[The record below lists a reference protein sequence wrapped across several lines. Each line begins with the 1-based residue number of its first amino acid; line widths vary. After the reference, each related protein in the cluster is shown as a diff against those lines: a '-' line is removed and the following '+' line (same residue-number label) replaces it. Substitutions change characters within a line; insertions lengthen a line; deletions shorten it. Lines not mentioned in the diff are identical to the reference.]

1 MNAWILAAR
10 PKTLP
15 AAIVPVWVGCVLA
28 WKLAGVVDW
37 WLAGFTLAGA
47 VCIQVATNLFNDAI
61 DARKG
66 ADTEDRLGPRR
77 VTASGMLSPRAV
89 YVGATVFLLLAF
101 ACGVPLFQER
111 GWVMVAIGVPSLFLA
126 YGYTGGPFPL
136 AYLGL
141 GELFVILFFG
151 FVAVMGTV
159 FVQMGEWPWP
169 GAVLGLQVGL
179 LSAVLITI
187 NNMRDEEEDR
197 RTGKRTLAVRWGG
210 KAMQRVLG
218 LMVLVAVCLTPFGH
232 YFGMPW
238 LYLLSIP
245 WFLLGLT
252 LVHLVKRTEPGPAYN
267 MYLALGALQL
277 VSFAVVVTIAAGI

>member
-1 MNAWILAAR
+1 MKAWILAAR

-28 WKLAGVVDW
+28 WKLVGAVDW
-37 WLAGFTLAGA
+37 RLAGFTLAGA
-47 VCIQVATNLFNDAI
+47 LCIQVATNLFNDAI

-66 ADTEDRLGPRR
+66 ADTEERLGPRR
-77 VTASGMLSPRAV
+77 VTASGMLSRRVV
-89 YVGATVFLLLAF
+89 YGGAAFFLLLAF
-101 ACGVPLFQER
+101 ACGVPLFLER
-111 GWVMVAIGVPSLFLA
+111 GWVMLAIGVPSLFLA

-141 GELFVILFFG
+141 GELFVVLFFG

-159 FVQMGEWPWP
+159 FVQTGEWLWP

-187 NNMRDEEEDR
+187 NNLRDVEEDR
-197 RTGKRTLAVRWGG
+197 RSGKRTLAVRIGREG
-210 KAMQRVLG
+210 MLGVLHG
-218 LMVLVAVCLTPFGH
+218 MIYLPMVLTGLGRN
-232 YFGMPW
+232 FGMPW
-238 LYLLSIP
+238 LLLLSFP

-252 LVHLVKRTEPGPAYN
+252 VVHLVKRTEPGPAYN
-267 MYLALGALQL
+267 GYLALAALQL
-277 VSFAVVVTIAAGI
+277 VGFAVVVTIAAAI